1 MLYVRSRSKR
11 KDTRLHCLVYP
22 AIPPCIGWHRPL
34 SSSTNKGLNTAQVT
48 PIPLQCNL
56 TALRNF
62 NLCTGCTGVPSR
74 GLLVFRFTGR
84 RCCSLLIGYRIS
96 QVEAHFSPDN
106 SRGLPGSTSQG
117 IACILQ
123 WLGAKKKIWKWEIS
137 PQLMSKNEEDTWRHH
152 VSPCLMAKSGH
163 HLTPSPCGPSFS
175 GPHDA
180 LLPTPRWRAPAPD
193 EGLMEAQHTPTLYKT
208 PTRNYGLVENFH
220 T

>member
-1 MLYVRSRSKR
+1 L
-11 KDTRLHCLVYP
+11 P
-22 AIPPCIGWHRPL
+22 AFYSG
-34 SSSTNKGLNTAQVT
+34 SGL
-48 PIPLQCNL
+48 
-56 TALRNF
+56 
-62 NLCTGCTGVPSR
+62 
-74 GLLVFRFTGR
+74 
-84 RCCSLLIGYRIS
+84 
-96 QVEAHFSPDN
+96 
-106 SRGLPGSTSQG
+106 
-117 IACILQ
+117 
-123 WLGAKKKIWKWEIS
+123 KKKIWKWEIS